1 MKGIETKN
9 GISIVVSDESA
20 KSPGLYDYY
29 LFFNFIK
36 IQHLNN

>member
-1 MKGIETKN
+1 MKEMETKN
-9 GISIVVSDESA
+9 DISIMLFAESA
-20 KSPGLYDYY
+20 KNTELYDYY

>member
-9 GISIVVSDESA
+9 GISIVFSAEST
-20 KSPGLYDYY
+20 KSPELYDYY